1 MMRGFAQ
8 GQLTLL
14 LAVAFFV
21 LGGRLISVGAPK
33 LISIWFNER
42 ERKLAM
48 RIYITGMVLGSI
60 TVLSITNSVIMPW
73 MDGDWR
79 KILWIYSSIVFLSG
93 LIWLLISTHPES
105 GEMEVNLSKLERPP
119 QGQVF
124 LALFNFLPLRITLL
138 IGICIFLYNHGLSN
152 WMHEILQARGLGA
165 ERAGY

>member
-21 LGGRLISVGAPK
+21 LGGPLISVGAPK

-48 RIYITGMVLGSI
+48 GIYIIGMASGEHHCAFNHQFCDYAL
-60 TVLSITNSVIMPW
+60 
-73 MDGDWR
+73 DGDWR

-93 LIWLLISTHPES
+93 LIWFLISTHPES
-105 GEMEVNLSKLERPP
+105 RKMEVNLSKLERPP

-124 LALFNFLPLRITLL
+124 LALFNLSPLCNKLL
-138 IGICIFLYNHGLSN
+138 MGICIFLYNHDLYN
-152 WMHEILQARGLGA
+152 WMHEIL
-165 ERAGY
+165 